1 MQPRERIE
9 DLPIEREMRGSY
21 LLYAMSVI
29 ASRALPDVRDGLKP
43 SQRRLLVTMH
53 DLGLG
58 PRARFRKCAKITGD
72 TFGNYHPLGEQSL
85 YPTLVRLAQDFVLRY
100 PLVEGQGNF
109 GSQDGDPPAAQRYT
123 EARMTPLTV
132 EMLED
137 IDKDTVDYAPNYDN
151 SRTEPQVLP
160 SKIPNLLCNGSSGIA
175 VGMATSIPPHNL
187 AELCDALVKLID
199 NRQITVS
206 ELAEIVQGPDFP
218 TGGLICGRSG
228 ILDAYRTGRGQITLR
243 ARTHVETTAGGKK
256 SIVVTEVPYQ
266 LNRDALLEK
275 IADLVKGGKLADISD
290 IRNES
295 DREGTRLVIDLR
307 RDADEEVVVN
317 QLFEHTQLQERFN
330 VMMIALVNR
339 RPRTLNLKEML
350 QCFLEHRFEVVTRR
364 AAYLLAQAE
373 ERAHILEG
381 LLIALAN
388 IDEVIKTI
396 RRSKDVDSARAALMK
411 KFKLSEAQANAIL
424 RMQLQ
429 RLTGLERD
437 AVKNEY
443 DDLQEKIAGY
453 KALLA
458 DPELVY
464 DVIREDLYELKE
476 KYGDP
481 RRTEI
486 VGEAEGFCMEDL
498 VAEQL
503 MVVPVS
509 RSGYIK
515 RMPITSYRRQNRG
528 GVGITGAGMK
538 EGDIIE
544 DLFVA
549 STHDYILFFTDGGK
563 VYWQKVYDIP
573 QMGRTSRGRAIVN
586 LLNLASGETVTSM
599 IPVRDFGSGALT
611 MATERGMVKRTALSA
626 FSHPR
631 RAGIIAIKLNKG
643 DSLVSVR
650 MTRDEDDV
658 VVGTRAGM
666 AIRFPVRDVRL
677 MGRGTRGVKGIN
689 LAKGDIVRGMVVV
702 EKGGSLLAVCENG
715 YGKRTNF
722 DAYRRQRRGGKGL
735 INIKTSTRNGKV
747 VTIVDVRESDEI
759 MVITTGGM
767 AARMPVS
774 SIREIGRNT
783 QGVRVIS
790 LKPEDKVGGIARVP
804 AEESVEE
811 EAAE

>member
-1 MQPRERIE
+1 MHSRERIE
-9 DLPIEREMRGSY
+9 EVPIDREMRGSY

-43 SQRRLLVTMH
+43 SQRRLLVTMN
-53 DLGLG
+53 DLGLT
-58 PRARFRKCAKITGD
+58 PRAKYRKCAKITGD

-100 PLVEGQGNF
+100 PLVQGQGNF

-132 EMLED
+132 EMLQD
-137 IDKDTVDYAPNYDN
+137 IDKDTVDFAPNYDN
-151 SRTEPQVLP
+151 TRSEPQVLAA
-160 SKIPNLLCNGSSGIA
+160 KIPNLLCNGCSGIA

-187 AELCDALVKLID
+187 AELCDALIKLID
-199 NRQITVS
+199 EPEMTVDD
-206 ELAEIVQGPDFP
+206 LIEIVHGPDFP

-228 ILDAYRTGRGQITLR
+228 ILSAYRTGRGQVVLR
-243 ARTHVETTAGGKK
+243 ARTHVESGPGGKK

-266 LNRDALLEK
+266 LNRDAVLEK
-275 IADLVKGGKLADISD
+275 IADLVKAGKLSDISD

-330 VMMIALVNR
+330 IMMIALVNR

-350 QCFLEHRFEVVTRR
+350 QCFVDHRFEVITRR

-373 ERAHILEG
+373 ARAHILEG
-381 LLIALAN
+381 LLIALDN
-388 IDEVIKTI
+388 IDEVIKII
-396 RRSKDVDSARAALMK
+396 RGSKTVDTARAALIK
-411 KFKLSEAQANAIL
+411 KFKLSEQQANAIL

-437 AVKNEY
+437 ALKAEY
-443 DDLQEKIAGY
+443 KELQEQIADY

-458 DPELVY
+458 DRALVY
-464 DVIREDLYELKE
+464 DVIREDLYEMKE
-476 KYGDP
+476 KYGDA

-486 VGEAEGFCMEDL
+486 AGEAEGFCMEDL

-503 MVVPVS
+503 VVVPVS

-515 RMPITSYRRQNRG
+515 RMPLTSYRRQNRG
-528 GVGITGAGMK
+528 GVGITGAAPK

-544 DLFVA
+544 HLFVP
-549 STHDYILFFTDGGK
+549 STHDYILFFTDRGR

-586 LLNLASGETVTSM
+586 LLNLERGEQVTSM
-599 IPVRDFGSGALT
+599 IPVRDFGTGSLM
-611 MATERGMVKRTALSA
+611 MATARGVVKRTALSA
-626 FSHPR
+626 FGNPR
-631 RAGIIAIKLNKG
+631 RGGIIAIRLRKG

-658 VVGTRAGM
+658 VLGTRGGM
-666 AIRFPVRDVRL
+666 AIRFATRDARL
-677 MGRGTRGVKGIN
+677 LSRGTMGVKGIS
-689 LAKGDIVRGMVVV
+689 LKKGDVIQGMVVV
-702 EKGGSLLAVCENG
+702 EKGAGLLAVCENG

-735 INIKTSTRNGKV
+735 INIKTSKRNGNV
-747 VTIVDVRESDEI
+747 VSIVDVRESDEI
-759 MVITTGGM
+759 IVVTTGGM
-767 AARMPVS
+767 VVRIPVS

-783 QGVRVIS
+783 QGVRVIA
-790 LKPEDKVGGIARVP
+790 LKADHRVAGIARVP
-804 AEESVEE
+804 VDESAQE

>member
-476 KYGDP
+476 KYG
-481 RRTEI
+481 
-486 VGEAEGFCMEDL
+486 EGFCMEDL